1 MIDLLAAAAGAAMQ
15 PIALGEI
22 RMHLF
27 YQETGRLSRDISPP
41 HIFTAANTI
50 IGEGD
55 AEENADDLLVA
66 VELRGEGE
74 RTIDEPLH
82 IVVRGEGGV
91 LLAERRI
98 LSVTTSAQGRVW
110 LPLWVPQIGCAG
122 ALSVTATFGTQRA
135 SESMSFYC
143 NE

>member
-15 PIALGEI
+15 PVALGEI

-41 HIFTAANTI
+41 NSFTGANTI

-55 AEENADDLLVA
+55 AEESADDLVVA
-66 VELRGEGE
+66 VELRSEGQ

-82 IVVRGEGGV
+82 IAVRGEDGAV
-91 LLAERRI
+91 LAERRI
-98 LSVTTSAQGRVW
+98 LSTMTSRQGRVW
-110 LPLWVPQIGCAG
+110 IPLWVPATGCAG
-122 ALSVTATFGTQRA
+122 ALRVTATFGTQSA
-135 SESMSFYC
+135 SESISFYC